1 MMASSSTIRI
11 SKIGMIFGRFA
22 LGYLALTLAACSPSA
37 PISSVITRD
46 GAYPSPTGVHSLN
59 VSVDAKKVVHFEVVD
74 RVSKTVVASGKSGS
88 IYQRW
93 FFFWE
98 SDSRL
103 WVQSSDVG
111 LFAVWDLTGGK
122 ASEHRIEKGD
132 SVLRSVPPPVVSA
145 LSNTMRKR
153 FGL

>member
-1 MMASSSTIRI
+1 MM
-11 SKIGMIFGRFA
+11 FGRSL
-22 LGYLALTLAACSPSA
+22 LGYLALTLAACSPAA
-37 PISSVITRD
+37 PMSSVITRD
-46 GAYPSPTGVHSLN
+46 GAYPSPAGLHTLN
-59 VSVDAKKVVHFEVVD
+59 VSFDAKKVVHFEVVKTE
-74 RVSKTVVASGKSGS
+74 SKTVVASAKSGS

-98 SDSRL
+98 TDTRL
-103 WVQSSDVG
+103 WVQSSDVS
-111 LFAVWDLTGGK
+111 LFSVWDFTGGK

>member
-1 MMASSSTIRI
+1 MM
-11 SKIGMIFGRFA
+11 FGRSL
-22 LGYLALTLAACSPSA
+22 LGYLALTLAACSPAA
-37 PISSVITRD
+37 PMSSVITRD
-46 GAYPSPTGVHSLN
+46 GAYPSPAGLHTLN
-59 VSVDAKKVVHFEVVD
+59 VSFDAKKVVHFEVVD
-74 RVSKTVVASGKSGS
+74 SASKTVVASAKSGS

-98 SDSRL
+98 TDTRL
-103 WVQSSDVG
+103 WVQSSDVS
-111 LFAVWDLTGGK
+111 LFSVWDFTGGK
-122 ASEHRIEKGD
+122 ASEHQIEKGD